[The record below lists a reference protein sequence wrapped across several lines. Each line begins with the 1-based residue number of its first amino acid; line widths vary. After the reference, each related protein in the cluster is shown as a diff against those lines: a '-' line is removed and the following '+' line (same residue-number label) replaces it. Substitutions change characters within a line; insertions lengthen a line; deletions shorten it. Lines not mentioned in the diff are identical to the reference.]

1 MAFDGVSRNPEKKCA
16 DAEAQMLRVAFEEQG
31 WEVVPKITATPSDDW
46 HQHIVK
52 SISRCDLFVVFG
64 TDSYGEKTSSK
75 MGTHYEFDQAYQS
88 DVKKTI
94 AHINMTEGARKGLNG
109 IKATFTHE
117 NLKRLHQIY
126 REWPW
131 TTKPTPMPDGLMEW
145 LLSDPAAR
153 SDDSSTSSGGS
164 ALAAGAALG

>member
-1 MAFDGVSRNPEKKCA
+1 
-16 DAEAQMLRVAFEEQG
+16 
-31 WEVVPKITATPSDDW
+31 
-46 HQHIVK
+46 
-52 SISRCDLFVVFG
+52 
-64 TDSYGEKTSSK
+64 

-126 REWPW
+126 REWLW

-153 SDDSSTSSGGS
+153 SDDSGTSSGGS